1 MNLKTLFKNQPRL
14 KHVEL
19 LLFTKYLAVLLRSG
33 LPLDESLEIL
43 NKQTKKKKTPLC
55 LILTSLVDHIRT
67 GKTFADGLSE
77 FPKTFS
83 PVYVNLIRAGE
94 GSGTLQDNLD
104 QLVKQLE
111 REHAL
116 TEKIR
121 GAMMYPSVI
130 MLAGLAIASV
140 IVVFILPQITGLFSS
155 LRVEIPLSTRLIFW
169 LSDTIRFKW
178 PWLLGGGLILG
189 VVINIF
195 YRFKKTKPFF
205 HAFFL
210 VIPIL
215 GNLIK
220 KINLARSFRLLGTL
234 LRSGVPISEAFD
246 VTISVVRN
254 LRYRDMFEEMRT
266 GISHGGTVAAVLEK
280 HTSLV
285 PPIALR
291 LVNVGEETGTLSDML
306 LYLAVFYEDEIESQT
321 KNLTSLIEPVM
332 IIFIGLAVGW
342 LAISILMPIYKVVGS
357 V

>member
-1 MNLKTLFKNQPRL
+1 MFKNKPHL

-55 LILTSLVDHIRT
+55 FILTGLVNYIRT
-67 GKTFADGLSE
+67 GKTLADGLME
-77 FPKTFS
+77 YPKTFS

-94 GSGTLQDNLD
+94 ASGTLQDNLD

-111 REHAL
+111 REHDL
-116 TEKIR
+116 TQKIR

-130 MLAGLAIASV
+130 MLAGLGIAGF
-140 IVVFILPQITGLFSS
+140 IVVFILPQITNLFTS
-155 LRVEIPLSTRLIFW
+155 LHVEIPLSTRLIFW
-169 LSDTIRFKW
+169 VSDTIRFKW
-178 PWLLGGGLILG
+178 PWLLGGGLVLG

-210 VIPIL
+210 IIPIL

-220 KINLARSFRLLGTL
+220 KINQARSFRLLGTL
-234 LRSGVPISEAFD
+234 LQSGVSISEAFET
-246 VTISVVRN
+246 TISVVNN
-254 LRYRDMFEEMRT
+254 LRYRDMFEEIKQA
-266 GISHGGTVAAVLEK
+266 ISRGGTITSVLEK
-280 HTSLV
+280 HSSLV

-291 LVNVGEETGTLSDML
+291 LVNVGEETGTLSEML
-306 LYLAVFYEDEIESQT
+306 LYLANFYEDEIEGQT
-321 KNLTSLIEPVM
+321 KSLTSLIEPVM
-332 IIFIGLAVGW
+332 IIFIGFAVGW
-342 LAISILMPIYKVVGS
+342 LAISILMPIYTVVGS
-357 V
+357 I